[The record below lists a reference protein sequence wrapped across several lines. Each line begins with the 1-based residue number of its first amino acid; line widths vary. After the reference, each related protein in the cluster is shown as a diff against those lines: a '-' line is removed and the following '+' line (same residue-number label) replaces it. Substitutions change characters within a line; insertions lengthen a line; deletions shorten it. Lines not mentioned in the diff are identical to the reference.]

1 MEKNKIRVGEKKIFV
16 STLWKGKELLK
27 KGNEFEINM
36 SDNAVFLPIDQRY
49 DEEDMRFLAN
59 TVLEMRKNIAYG

>member
-1 MEKNKIRVGEKKIFV
+1 MER
-16 STLWKGKELLK
+16 KGITE

>member
-1 MEKNKIRVGEKKIFV
+1 MKKKIFV